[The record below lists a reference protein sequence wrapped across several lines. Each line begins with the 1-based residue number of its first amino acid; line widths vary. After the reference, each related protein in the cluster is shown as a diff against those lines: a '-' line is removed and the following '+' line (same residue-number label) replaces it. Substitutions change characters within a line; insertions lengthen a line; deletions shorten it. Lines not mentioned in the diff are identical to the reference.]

1 MARSTEKQP
10 AVETEAAE
18 EKPLNGVL
26 VARVVG
32 EDGSIFTDIQ
42 PVGDVQL
49 TEIQTILELGL
60 KAFREKIGLNGKH

>member
-1 MARSTEKQP
+1 MARSTQKQP
-10 AVETEAAE
+10 VVDTEAAE

-26 VARVVG
+26 VARVVSD
-32 EDGSIFTDIQ
+32 DGSIYTDIQ

-60 KAFREKIGLNGKH
+60 QAFRAKLGLNGKH